1 MRGVDMSMVQK
12 LERELELARQEVR
25 LRAEREARE
34 AAELAQKE
42 AKEAAEVAA
51 WAKSKF
57 PPMTHLL
64 YQI

>member
-1 MRGVDMSMVQK
+1 MSYWIEK
-12 LERELELARQEVR
+12 AERDLALARQSVAMEAQ
-25 LRAEREARE
+25 RAGAE
-34 AAELAQKE
+34 AAELVAKE